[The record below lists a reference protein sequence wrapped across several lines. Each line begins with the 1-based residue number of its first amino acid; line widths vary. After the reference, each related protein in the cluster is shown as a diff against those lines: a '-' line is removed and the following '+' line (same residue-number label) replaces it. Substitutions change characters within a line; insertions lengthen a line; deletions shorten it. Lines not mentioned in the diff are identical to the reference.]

1 MKRPAEKYRP
11 VRERTAY
18 PYPVKHPDRRL
29 PTQSCCC
36 GQKGSGPGVRMQSP
50 GTGNRLKQFLWDT
63 EKQSHQS
70 ARGDHENIKNP
81 REPGGSV
88 CCKPEPAEFSCHP
101 CAEILEHFFVS
112 SDMRQRKT
120 RIYICRMVAVMPTGS
135 RNKPGE
141 PVNRIR
147 RDKVR
152 VFCRAK
158 FCGSIPV
165 LRADFSGK
173 PEPGGRGIWF
183 WDPDRPGR
191 KTRSVRPRVIR

>member
-1 MKRPAEKYRP
+1 M
-11 VRERTAY
+11 
-18 PYPVKHPDRRL
+18 H
-29 PTQSCCC
+29 
-36 GQKGSGPGVRMQSP
+36 SP
-50 GTGNRLKQFLWDT
+50 GTGNRLKQFLRDT

-70 ARGDHENIKNP
+70 ARGDHENVKNP
-81 REPGGSV
+81 REPGSSF

-101 CAEILEHFFVS
+101 RAEILEHFFVS

-120 RIYICRMVAVMPTGS
+120 RIYICRMVAVSSSPPW
-135 RNKPGE
+135 NKPGKQ
-141 PVNRIR
+141 VARIC
-147 RDKVR
+147 RDNVM

-183 WDPDRPGR
+183 RDPDDTE
-191 KTRSVRPRVIR
+191 KFRSFNFP